1 MGRASRAD
9 AAQHRDDVVQ
19 ATSRL
24 LRERGSA
31 GISVQDVMSAAGL
44 THGGFYKHFA
54 SKDELMGIAA
64 GEAFDEVLVR
74 MAPMDR
80 EEVVKDYLSVS
91 HRDDPGNGCACT
103 ALAPDAAQAEAGS
116 PLRTAYAEGLAKT
129 LDAFAGFEE
138 AADSDDDARRRAVLD
153 LATLVG
159 AVTLARAAGQTP
171 LSEEILATVLD
182 QLT

>member
-9 AAQHRDDVVQ
+9 AAQHREEVVH

-74 MAPMDR
+74 MAPMNRD
-80 EEVVKDYLSVS
+80 EVVQDYLSVA

-103 ALAPDAAQAEAGS
+103 ALAPDAAQADIGS
-116 PLRTAYAEGLAKT
+116 PLRTAYGEGLEKT
-129 LDAFAGFEE
+129 LGAFAGMEE
-138 AADSDDDARRRAVLD
+138 STDSAEARRKAVLD

-159 AVTLARAAGQTP
+159 AVTLARAAGQTA

-182 QLT
+182 ELT

>member
-9 AAQHRDDVVQ
+9 AAQHREDVVH

-24 LRERGSA
+24 VRERGSA

-54 SKDELMGIAA
+54 SKDELIGIAA
-64 GEAFDEVLVR
+64 GEAFDEVLTR
-74 MAPMDR
+74 IAAMDR
-80 EEVVKDYLSVS
+80 AEVVQEYLSVA
-91 HRDDPGNGCACT
+91 HRDDPGSGCACT
-103 ALAPDAAQAEAGS
+103 ALASDAAQSETGS
-116 PLRTAYAEGLAKT
+116 PLRTAYAEGLEKT
-129 LDAFAGFEE
+129 LGAFTGLEE
-138 AADSDDDARRRAVLD
+138 SDDDAEARRRAVVD

>member
-9 AAQHRDDVVQ
+9 AAQHREEVVH

-64 GEAFDEVLVR
+64 TEAFEEVLVR
-74 MAPMDR
+74 MAAMTRD
-80 EEVVKDYLSVS
+80 EVVQDYLSVG
-91 HRDDPGNGCACT
+91 HRDDPGHGCACT
-103 ALAPDAAQAEAGS
+103 ALAPDAAQAEVGS
-116 PLRTAYAEGLAKT
+116 PLRTAYGEGLEKT
-129 LDAFAGFEE
+129 LDAFAGYETDAEE
-138 AADSDDDARRRAVLD
+138 ARRKAVLE

-171 LSEEILATVLD
+171 LSEEILATVLAE
-182 QLT
+182 LT